1 MSEPVFRSQRYS
13 ARYGARDPWL
23 AGAGRAG
30 VYLIWRAMF
39 SAWRP
44 VIFLMLMAGATF
56 FMLRAADVLG
66 PPQVAGGPDAP
77 VLAAEVLGDPQAW
90 WRARLQEALA
100 PSPGRAPDLP
110 LAESLSQSLTVLAGE
125 ERLAR
130 AILLEN
136 GRSDRALEAELR
148 AVPGWRADRRFHQVL
163 ENRLHTADPASQG
176 GDLVF
181 APRQTVD
188 RLQRARVLYGP
199 ALEEVEAW
207 FAAPQGRTLSLRA
220 APGLAFAPPRAAL
233 YGDVRDVIV
242 HGCALAEASGRRI
255 SQCRVVFLPKPPGNV
270 LQGALALTAAQ
281 TEGRARIGARL
292 LKAASAAGM
301 LERGFMAELV
311 MGADETLAREA
322 VLASAMGL
330 VSEAGD
336 RYTRPVYSHEMAQR
350 AGEDFAA
357 AVGLDQERRD
367 QVLRSI
373 AEVRREAGAVAAIR
387 TAGLIESASDAE
399 HLVRL
404 AEVLLGRRR
413 HV

>member
-148 AVPGWRADRRFHQVL
+148 AVPGLRADRRFHQVL
-163 ENRLHTADPASQG
+163 
-176 GDLVF
+176 
-181 APRQTVD
+181 
-188 RLQRARVLYGP
+188 
-199 ALEEVEAW
+199 
-207 FAAPQGRTLSLRA
+207 
-220 APGLAFAPPRAAL
+220 
-233 YGDVRDVIV
+233 
-242 HGCALAEASGRRI
+242 
-255 SQCRVVFLPKPPGNV
+255 
-270 LQGALALTAAQ
+270 
-281 TEGRARIGARL
+281 
-292 LKAASAAGM
+292 
-301 LERGFMAELV
+301 
-311 MGADETLAREA
+311 
-322 VLASAMGL
+322 
-330 VSEAGD
+330 
-336 RYTRPVYSHEMAQR
+336 
-350 AGEDFAA
+350 
-357 AVGLDQERRD
+357 
-367 QVLRSI
+367 
-373 AEVRREAGAVAAIR
+373 
-387 TAGLIESASDAE
+387 
-399 HLVRL
+399 
-404 AEVLLGRRR
+404 
-413 HV
+413 